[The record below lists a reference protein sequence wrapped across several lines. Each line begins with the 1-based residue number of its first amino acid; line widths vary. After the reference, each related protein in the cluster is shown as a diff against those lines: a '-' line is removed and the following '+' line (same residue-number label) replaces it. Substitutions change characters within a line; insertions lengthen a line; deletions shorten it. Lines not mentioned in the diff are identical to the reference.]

1 MGRPG
6 FSARYIPTASGP
18 GASGGGGA
26 GGGGGGTSVTGNA
39 QYTSAGTQSWTCLLY
54 TSPSPRD

>member
-39 QYTSAGTQSWTCLLY
+39 QYTSASTQSKTVPTGDY
-54 TSPSPRD
+54 K